1 MGSAFLWLLGYN
13 ARAGS
18 AGVGSAVF
26 YAQIRHTLHWYD
38 VARRLHEMGSEHVHG
53 SSTAREAPQ
62 TAPDGSSGL
71 RGQRGGDAQDT
82 IIALTTV
89 PDMLLAKRIAHI
101 LVEEALA
108 ACVNLS
114 APGLSMYMWQGTLEG
129 AEELTLTIKT
139 TVARLPELYARLCGL
154 HPYDVPE
161 FLVLSV
167 QAGSVAYL
175 DWVAAQTVL
184 RAD

>member
-1 MGSAFLWLLGYN
+1 M
-13 ARAGS
+13 
-18 AGVGSAVF
+18 
-26 YAQIRHTLHWYD
+26 
-38 VARRLHEMGSEHVHG
+38 
-53 SSTAREAPQ
+53 SSSPT
-62 TAPDGSSGL
+62 GL
-71 RGQRGGDAQDT
+71 RIQRGNDATD
-82 IIALTTV
+82 AVVVLTTV
-89 PDMLLAKRIAHI
+89 PDVLLAKRIAHI
-101 LVEEALA
+101 LVEEALV

-139 TVARLPELYARLCGL
+139 TVACLPALHARLCSL
-154 HPYDVPE
+154 HPYEVPE

-175 DWVAAQTVL
+175 DWVSAQAAL